1 MEVAKIEEKLI
12 LQQIANSIIDGDTI
26 QIKDAVTEGL
36 RAMISA
42 HTILDDGLM
51 AGMSVIG
58 RQFRD
63 NDVYVPEV
71 IMAAQAMKIAL
82 NHLKPFLAD
91 RYLGNQGKVVIGT
104 VPFDL
109 HDLGKIVVSVML
121 EGAGFSVIDLGVD
134 VPVQRFV
141 ETVETEQPDIL
152 AISCTLTTTLTY
164 MKEVVEAVRKTEAG
178 RCLNILVG
186 GLSVTPRFAQSIN
199 ADAYGVDANL
209 AVMMA
214 QAMMRQ

>member
-1 MEVAKIEEKLI
+1 MDEKLI
-12 LQQIANSIIDGDTI
+12 LQQIANCIIDGDTI
-26 QIKDAVTEGL
+26 KIKDAVTEGL
-36 RAMISA
+36 RAMIPA
-42 HTILDDGLM
+42 QTILEDGLM

-82 NHLKPFLAD
+82 HHLKPFLAD
-91 RYLGNQGKVVIGT
+91 RFLGNKGKVVIGT

-121 EGAGFSVIDLGVD
+121 EGAGFSVVDLGVD

-141 ETVETEQPDIL
+141 EAVNKERPDIL

-164 MKEVVEAVRKTEAG
+164 LKEVVEAVRKTEAG
-178 RCLNILVG
+178 KGLNILVG

-209 AVMMA
+209 AVMIA
-214 QAMMRQ
+214 QAMVRQ